1 MTRHHA
7 SRLVRLIALVAI
19 LPAAPLLAQEANVE
33 ILASIMAAE
42 DARSFDRDLLGSAL
56 SSPDSS
62 IRTFAARSAGRL
74 RDSRAI
80 PLLVPLLRDRDSL
93 TQTMVAFALGQIGD
107 TAATAALVGRGR
119 DALPVSAPVALELIT
134 AVARLG
140 GATGAGFIREVL
152 NRSLYSSREDQP
164 YLVARAAL
172 EAWRLG
178 KQAPVNDLLGLATDP
193 KDEIRFSAI
202 YSLGRLRVAAAAPRM
217 LDALRDRDSPDL
229 RAAAA
234 RALTRTYADSAAL
247 SADGVAD
254 ALARALSDTDAGT
267 RVNALRSLATFKQP
281 RTASRVV
288 PLTEDPNS
296 NVQVQA
302 VMALGEIGGP
312 EAVTELKRLAA
323 GGKGSW
329 ARQRETVVALAA
341 TDSAAF
347 ATVAPKWTAS
357 GDWRDRA
364 TVAMASGRFGAAAV
378 SRFLTDRDPRV
389 VASALQSWNAGA
401 SAEDA
406 ELLAAG
412 RKHLLAADAGVRTIA
427 AEVVGRARAP
437 ADVPQ
442 LVSAYQRAA
451 RDSFPDAAIA
461 ALTALNTI
469 GDVSPDAR
477 QAVDRAALQGLGSS
491 AADYLIREWAERN
504 WPALSQVWG
513 GAFPIQTGRS
523 MEDYREIVRRFVL
536 PSSPARYP
544 KVTVEVD
551 QLGAIELEL
560 FGPEAPLTVAN
571 FLRLVNRRYFDGI
584 RFHRVVPNFVAQ
596 TGDPRGDGMGGP
608 GGAIRD
614 EINRRRYQSF
624 IVGMALSGPDTGG
637 SQWFITLSPQP
648 HLDGTYTVFGR
659 VNSGEPVLLRL
670 TQGDLIRTIRP

>member
-1 MTRHHA
+1 MIRH
-7 SRLVRLIALVAI
+7 RLNRLLRLAA
-19 LPAAPLLAQEANVE
+19 LPALLATTPLLAQEASVE
-33 ILASIMAAE
+33 IMASIMAAE
-42 DARSFDRDLLGSAL
+42 DARSFDEGLLRSGLAD
-56 SSPDSS
+56 PDSS
-62 IRTFAARSAGRL
+62 IRGFAAQSAGRL

-93 TQTMVAFALGQIGD
+93 TQATVAFALGQIGD
-107 TAATAALVGRGR
+107 TTATAALIGRAR
-119 DALPVSAPVALELIT
+119 DAVPVSEPAVLELIT

-140 GATGAGFIREVL
+140 GPTGAGFIAEVL
-152 NRSLYSSREDQP
+152 NRSLFSGRVDQP
-164 YLVARAAL
+164 YIIARAAL
-172 EAWRLG
+172 ESWRLG
-178 KQAPVNDLLGLATDP
+178 KHAPVNALLGLATEP
-193 KDEIRFSAI
+193 KEEIRFGAI
-202 YSLGRLRVAAAAPRM
+202 YSLGRLRAAGAAPRM
-217 LDALRDRDSPDL
+217 LDALRDRNSPDL

-234 RALTRTYADSAAL
+234 RSLTRTYVDSAGI
-247 SADGVAD
+247 SADAVAD
-254 ALARALSDTDAGT
+254 ALGRALSDTDAGT
-267 RVNALRSLATFKQP
+267 RVNALRSLATFKQS

-288 PLTEDPNS
+288 PLTEDPNT

-329 ARQRETVVALAA
+329 ARRRETVLALAA

-347 ATVAPKWTAS
+347 AAVAPRWAAA

-364 TVAMASGRFGAAAV
+364 TVATASARFGAAALKP
-378 SRFLTDRDPRV
+378 FIEDRDPKV
-389 VASALQSWNAGA
+389 VAVALEAWNERVKE
-401 SAEDA
+401 EDPD
-406 ELLAAG
+406 LITAG
-412 RKHLLAADAGVRTIA
+412 RTHLLANDAAVRSVA
-427 AEVVGRARAP
+427 AGIVGRARAL

-442 LVSAYQRAA
+442 LVTAYQRAS
-451 RDSFPDAAIA
+451 RDSFPDAALA
-461 ALTALNTI
+461 ALTALNGI
-469 GDVSPDAR
+469 GEVSPEAR
-477 QAVDRAALQGLGSS
+477 EAVDRAALAGLGTS
-491 AADYLIREWAERN
+491 AQDYLIRDWAEQN
-504 WPALSQVWG
+504 WPAIARVWG
-513 GAFPIQTGRS
+513 GAFPLQTGRS

-536 PSSPARYP
+536 PSSQARYP
-544 KVTVEVD
+544 RVTVEVD
-551 QLGAIELEL
+551 QLGTIELEL

-571 FLRLVNRRYFDGI
+571 FLRLVSRRYFDGL

-614 EINRRRYQSF
+614 EINRRRYRSF

>member
-1 MTRHHA
+1 M
-7 SRLVRLIALVAI
+7 SRRPTSRSIGLIALLAL
-19 LPAAPLLAQEANVE
+19 LPAAPLRAQEANVE

-42 DARSFDRDLLGSAL
+42 DARSFDEGLLRSGLAN
-56 SSPDSS
+56 PDSS
-62 IRTFAARSAGRL
+62 IRGYAAQSAGRL

-93 TQTMVAFALGQIGD
+93 TQATVAFALGQIGD
-107 TAATAALVGRGR
+107 TAATTALIGRAR
-119 DALPVSAPVALELIT
+119 DAVPVSEPAVLELIT

-140 GATGAGFIREVL
+140 GPAGGGFIGEVL
-152 NRSLYSSREDQP
+152 NGSLFSARIDQP
-164 YLVARAAL
+164 YIIARAAL
-172 EAWRLG
+172 ESWRLG
-178 KQAPVNDLLGLATDP
+178 RHAPVNALLGLATET
-193 KDEIRFSAI
+193 KEEIRFGAI
-202 YSLGRLRVAAAAPRM
+202 YSLGRLRVPGAAPR
-217 LDALRDRDSPDL
+217 LLEALRDRNSPDL

-234 RALTRTYADSAAL
+234 RSLTRSYVDSAGT
-247 SADGVAD
+247 SADAVAD
-254 ALARALSDTDAGT
+254 ALARALSDSDAGV

-288 PLTEDPNS
+288 PLTEDPNT

-312 EAVTELKRLAA
+312 EAVTELKRLAE

-329 ARQRETVVALAA
+329 ARRRETVVALAA

-347 ATVAPKWTAS
+347 AALAPKWAAG

-364 TVAMASGRFGAAAV
+364 TVATASARYGANGL
-378 SRFLTDRDPRV
+378 RPFLEDRDPKV
-389 VASALQSWNAGA
+389 IAVALQAWNDRVKE
-401 SAEDA
+401 EDP
-406 ELLAAG
+406 ELVAAG
-412 RKHLLAADAGVRTIA
+412 RKHLLAADAGVRSVA
-427 AEVVGRARAP
+427 AEVVGRARALS
-437 ADVPQ
+437 DVPQ
-442 LVSAYQRAA
+442 LVTAYQRAA
-451 RDSFPDAAIA
+451 RDSFPDAALA
-461 ALTALNTI
+461 ALTALNAI
-469 GDVSPDAR
+469 GETTPEAR
-477 QAVDRAALQGLGSS
+477 QSVDRAALAGLGRT
-491 AADYLIREWAERN
+491 AQDYLIRDWAEQN
-504 WPALSQVWG
+504 WPELARVWG
-513 GAFPIQTGRS
+513 GAFPLQTGRS

-571 FLRLVNRRYFDGI
+571 FLRLVSRRYFDGM

-614 EINRRRYQSF
+614 EINRRRYRSF

-648 HLDGTYTVFGR
+648 HLDGSYTVFGR
-659 VNSGEPVLLRL
+659 VNGGEPVLLRL